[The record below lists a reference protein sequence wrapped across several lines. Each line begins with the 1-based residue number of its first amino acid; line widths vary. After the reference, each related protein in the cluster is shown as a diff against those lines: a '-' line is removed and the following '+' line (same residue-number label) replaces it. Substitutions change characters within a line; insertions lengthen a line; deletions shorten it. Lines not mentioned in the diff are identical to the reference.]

1 MAGGAILGRW
11 RVKCAGAPILG
22 NLTMTAEA
30 KRWLAFALMSGM
42 GRTMTAMAGCTILFG
57 NRFVLDFILLNLGF
71 NFRMARETYLPRQAL
86 DKIGLIGAMS
96 AVT

>member
-22 NLTMTAEA
+22 DLTMTAKT
-30 KRWLAFALMSGM
+30 KRWLTFALISGV
-42 GRTMTAMAGCTILFG
+42 GRTMTAVAGGTILFG
-57 NRFVLDFILLNLGF
+57 NRFMLDFILLNLGF
-71 NFRMARETYLPRQAL
+71 NFRMTRETYLPRLAL
-86 DKIGLIGAMS
+86 DKIGLIGAMG